1 MGFCDAKLMVQC
13 CFMVPLNSRVGL
25 WREMGKRQS
34 PNSVI
39 PLPHFGVKVF
49 LCSFLGNKM
58 LQQNI
63 VVSDILQRWCRR
75 AAGCIISQCL
85 LAVSSCQWPYFDF
98 GFRYKKLLWWL
109 FILNSFCLF
118 SRWWHSECLGGSDI
132 LQTQTEHVGN
142 LQLSL
147 PLLHNFSAFLAF
159 PSLKNC
165 SSSVT
170 VLNSAIVSGL
180 RGDIRSPFFFASN
193 ANWYHRFCKAS
204 CMAMPVGM
212 MLHCNYLLSFV
223 ALWFCK
229 QLEVFWIQASHRGRI
244 PL

>member
-1 MGFCDAKLMVQC
+1 
-13 CFMVPLNSRVGL
+13 
-25 WREMGKRQS
+25 
-34 PNSVI
+34 
-39 PLPHFGVKVF
+39 
-49 LCSFLGNKM
+49 M

-63 VVSDILQRWCRR
+63 VVSDILQRWWRR

-132 LQTQTEHVGN
+132 LQTQTEHAGN

-147 PLLHNFSAFLAF
+147 LLLHNFSAFLAF

-165 SSSVT
+165 SSSSQFSYCV
-170 VLNSAIVSGL
+170 
-180 RGDIRSPFFFASN
+180 
-193 ANWYHRFCKAS
+193 RFERRHQE
-204 CMAMPVGM
+204 P
-212 MLHCNYLLSFV
+212 LL
-223 ALWFCK
+223 FCK
-229 QLEVFWIQASHRGRI
+229 QCQQIPQILRGFMHGHASGNDA
-244 PL
+244 LLQ